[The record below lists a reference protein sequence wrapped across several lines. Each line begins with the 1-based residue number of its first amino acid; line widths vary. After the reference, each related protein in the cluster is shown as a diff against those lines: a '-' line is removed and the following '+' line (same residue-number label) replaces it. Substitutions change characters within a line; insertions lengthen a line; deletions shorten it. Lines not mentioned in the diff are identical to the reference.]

1 MCNLL
6 QDCFQNKKGGSEG
19 NMSCTVLYSKYDV
32 AARVA
37 PIVTT
42 ERAKVMLSSD
52 KNIHMFVPGS

>member
-1 MCNLL
+1 
-6 QDCFQNKKGGSEG
+6 
-19 NMSCTVLYSKYDV
+19 MSCTVLYSKYDV